1 MLMKTLKKI
10 ALAAMVA
17 ASLGAVSTTSFAES
31 DPGRISY
38 PAAQAVDMLAAK
50 VQTAIDAVTSG
61 SDAETVA
68 KVIKDAS
75 DFSKEVNANDRVA
88 RAVAKATNVVKAAR
102 KDVQEGNAQQAE
114 AKLRDAHKQILD
126 AKSLI

>member
-1 MLMKTLKKI
+1 MKVLKKI
-10 ALAAMVA
+10 ALATLVA
-17 ASLGAVSTTSFAES
+17 ASLGAVSTTAFAES

-38 PAAQAVDMLAAK
+38 PAAQAVDMLANK
-50 VQTAIDAVTSG
+50 IQTAIDALTSG
-61 SDAETVA
+61 SDPEVSG
-68 KVIKDAS
+68 KLIKDAS

-88 RAVAKATNVVKAAR
+88 RAVSKATNAVKAAR

-114 AKLRDAHKQILD
+114 TKLRDAHKQVLE

>member
-1 MLMKTLKKI
+1 MKTLKKI

-31 DPGRISY
+31 DPGRITY

-50 VQTAIDAVTSG
+50 VQTAVDAITSG
-61 SDAETVA
+61 ADAETAA

-88 RAVAKATNVVKAAR
+88 RAIAKANGLVKSAG
-102 KDVQEGNAQQAE
+102 KDVKEGNAQQAE
-114 AKLRDAHKQILD
+114 SKLRDAHKQILD
-126 AKSLI
+126 AKGLI

>member
-1 MLMKTLKKI
+1 MKTLKKI

-88 RAVAKATNVVKAAR
+88 RAIAKATNIVKSAR

>member
-1 MLMKTLKKI
+1 MKTLKKI

-31 DPGRISY
+31 DAGRITY

-88 RAVAKATNVVKAAR
+88 RAVAKATNIVKAAR
-102 KDVQEGNAQQAE
+102 KDVQDGNAQQAE
-114 AKLRDAHKQILD
+114 TKLRDAHKQILD
-126 AKSLI
+126 AKGLI

>member
-1 MLMKTLKKI
+1 MKTLKKI
-10 ALAAMVA
+10 ALAVIVA

-38 PAAQAVDMLAAK
+38 PPAQSIDMVAAK
-50 VQTAIDAVTSG
+50 IQTAIDALTSG
-61 SDAETVA
+61 SDSENVA
-68 KVIKDAS
+68 KLIKDAS

-88 RAVAKATNVVKAAR
+88 RSVAKAINVVKAAR
-102 KDVQEGNAQQAE
+102 KDIQDGNSQQAE
-114 AKLRDAHKQILD
+114 TKLRDAHKQVLD